1 LEKELNENGTNM
13 AGGQLSVVKE
23 PLQRGRCQHRP
34 ACLQQNAR
42 GMTGQ
47 MTALMEAAH
56 KQGRATPSACMQKL
70 LASGGR
76 QQKNTTA

>member
-1 LEKELNENGTNM
+1 M

-56 KQGRATPSACMQKL
+56 KQASKEGRATPSACMQKL
-70 LASGGR
+70 LAAGASR
-76 QQKNTTA
+76 RTPSRLVCVS